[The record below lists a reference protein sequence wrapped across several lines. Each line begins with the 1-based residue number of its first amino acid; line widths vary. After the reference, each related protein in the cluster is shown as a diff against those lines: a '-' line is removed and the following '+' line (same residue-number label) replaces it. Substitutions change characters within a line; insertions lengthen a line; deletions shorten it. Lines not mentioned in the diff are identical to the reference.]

1 VSEPSL
7 ALPSRTLHRFDAV
20 ALGLWL
26 GLVALQLGWIGFA
39 RYGWAFNLWNY
50 LPLPAG
56 IVFGGVSLAVC
67 SAPVRTWLLARAAR
81 LLERFDALASGRR
94 RALAIAGSLAFA
106 LAMWGLRE
114 RYATGDSNLLL
125 FAARGGWTFVFPE
138 PGASFLIHWTTDL
151 FEALGWESMDG
162 LRALSCV
169 CVIPMLWFLSGA
181 ARHLAPVGLR
191 SGFVL
196 LVLSGG
202 LLRVFAGHAEVYAP
216 LLVCV
221 SAYLWAALAYLDR
234 RCSGWLPALALGIAI
249 WMHMAA
255 MALGPSL
262 LALPWLVAQRDGDAP
277 RILRALAAGL
287 LSTLPLLAFIGSVM
301 LFGHELDVRRALRTL
316 IEIAGQSNAEK
327 AVRWWV
333 RGWGSYPSIGTDVIF
348 LSWPHLKYLINASS
362 LLAPSAL
369 PIVVG
374 WLVVGRGTARSS
386 PAALLLFVAAAPL
399 VVYACLLRPFWG
411 PYDWDLFS
419 ATALLLAIL
428 AAHVVTSGFAPALR
442 AHVALLIVVLQLA
455 FFGLPFIGT
464 ALGGWRDAG
473 PFQPYRWHRD
483 LRAPRTPPPDELAPW
498 L

>member
-1 VSEPSL
+1 MAIPAH
-7 ALPSRTLHRFDAV
+7 ALRRFDAV

-26 GLVALQLGWIGFA
+26 LLVALQLGWIGFA

-56 IVFGGVSLAVC
+56 IMFGAVSLAVC
-67 SAPVRTWLLARAAR
+67 FAPVRIWLAARAAR
-81 LLERFDALASGRR
+81 AAERFGALSSRRR

-106 LAMWGLRE
+106 LALWGLRE
-114 RYATGDSNLLL
+114 RYAAGDSILLV

-138 PGASFLIHWTTDL
+138 PGASFLIHWTIDL
-151 FEALGWESMDG
+151 FEAFGWGSMNG

-169 CVIPMLWFLSGA
+169 CAIPMLWFLSGA
-181 ARHLAPVGLR
+181 ARHLAPIGLR
-191 SGFVL
+191 GGFVL

-216 LLVCV
+216 LLVCL
-221 SAYLWAALAYLDR
+221 SAYLWAALAFLDR
-234 RCSGWLPALALGIAI
+234 RVAWWLPALALGIAI

-255 MALGPSL
+255 TALGPSL
-262 LALPWLVAQRDGDAP
+262 LALPWLAAP
-277 RILRALAAGL
+277 RPGDPPKMLRALAAGL
-287 LSTLPLLAFIGSVM
+287 LSTLPLFAFIGGVM
-301 LFGHELDVRRALRTL
+301 LFGHELDVHRAWRTL
-316 IEIAGQSNAEK
+316 VEVAGQSEAEK

-348 LSWPHLKYLINASS
+348 LSWPHLKYLLNAAS

-374 WLVVGRGTARSS
+374 WLVVRRGTSRSA
-386 PAALLLFVAAAPL
+386 PTPLFLSVAAAPL
-399 VVYACLLRPFWG
+399 VLYACLLRPFWG

-419 ATALLLAIL
+419 ATALVLAVL
-428 AAHVVTSGFAPALR
+428 AAHVVTNGFAPGLR
-442 AHVALLIVVLQLA
+442 AHVVIVIAVLQLA

-464 ALGGWRDAG
+464 ALGAGRDAG
-473 PFQPYRWHRD
+473 PFQPYRWHLD
-483 LRAPRTPPPDELAPW
+483 LRTPRTPPPDELAPW